1 MAIGDTVQ
9 AGLMRVDSSPILLAG
24 QAQAKANQAFGD
36 ALGGAVEKFYQK
48 KKDKQGR
55 EQRER
60 AYREAGL
67 SAEEAKAAS
76 GDKELGSLLMNKMNA
91 DRNFF
96 LAQQEVLIEKEK
108 EKREADQFDLK
119 KRDYENRFK
128 ERERLL
134 SEAKELKESQL
145 KLDQFL
151 TERPKKPTPEFSNL
165 QKQFSLDQ
173 IPGTP
178 EFKQKEL
185 SDPMGARPPLMASV
199 ATDKPNFKMFNVGK
213 SEAVARL
220 PESFQP
226 EGKRVIDA
234 VESGRLTPREGMSL
248 INQIQ
253 AQAIAKQKAAYSP
266 TDLKA
271 LRELEKPNLNPG
283 EVEIDKL
290 VAKEYSEFVN
300 MGGQAAVNSKIKKLD
315 DAIDE
320 LEKDGDLTGWIKG
333 SLPESL
339 KALFNSK
346 GLSTKEAVESVIQEN
361 LRETLGAQF
370 AQREGEM
377 FMARGYNDKLGDEE
391 NAKRVKALLKE
402 IKDRAKARNQSFAY
416 FKENGTM
423 KGYNGPSFETVESQS
438 PDTIDPSAPA
448 SQATLDEL
456 EKKRQ
461 LRNNRIMMQQTL
473 DNPNIPNYGPQ

>member
-24 QAQAKANQAFGD
+24 QAQAQANQAFGN
-36 ALGGAVEKFYQK
+36 ALGQVAEGYFIGKEKK
-48 KKDKQGR
+48 
-55 EQRER
+55 ER
-60 AYREAGL
+60 AKEIEEELIRQGASPESAKAISKNPFLQKEHARKQEADQRMAIEKMRV
-67 SAEEAKAAS
+67 SAQQAISGANNAQKAALEETRINERNEAKA
-76 GDKELGSLLMNKMNA
+76 EL
-91 DRNFF
+91 
-96 LAQQEVLIEKEK
+96 EEKEQIT
-108 EKREADQFDLK
+108 REA
-119 KRDYENRFK
+119 N
-128 ERERLL
+128 
-134 SEAKELKESQL
+134 
-145 KLDQFL
+145 QFL
-151 TERPKKPTPEFSNL
+151 RTRPQTETPEFSNL
-165 QKQFSLDQ
+165 LEQFNSDQ

-178 EFKQKEL
+178 EFEAKEL
-185 SDPMGARPPLMASV
+185 SEPMGARPPLMASF
-199 ATDKPNFKMFNVGK
+199 ATDKPNFEMFNVGK
-213 SEAVARL
+213 APIEQQL
-220 PESFQP
+220 PESFQ
-226 EGKRVIDA
+226 GQAGRIIDMA
-234 VESGRLTPREGMSL
+234 DNGEISPQAADLALNR
-248 INQIQ
+248 IQ
-253 AQAIAKQKAAYSP
+253 AQAMAEQKAAYSP
-266 TDLKA
+266 TELKA

-315 DAIDE
+315 DAIVE

-370 AQREGEM
+370 AQKEGEM

-391 NAKRVKALLKE
+391 NAKRVRALLKE

-416 FKENGTM
+416 FKDNGTM

-438 PDTIDPSAPA
+438 SDTGGIKTST
-448 SQATLDEL
+448 QG
-456 EKKRQ
+456 
-461 LRNNRIMMQQTL
+461 
-473 DNPNIPNYGPQ
+473 NYKIGDLSVGNYQPGR

>member
-48 KKDKQGR
+48 KKDKQER

-67 SAEEAKAAS
+67 NAEEAKAAS
-76 GDKELGSLLMNKMNA
+76 GDKELGSLLINKMNA

-108 EKREADQFDLK
+108 EKRAADQFDLE

-128 ERERLL
+128 ERKRLL

-253 AQAIAKQKAAYSP
+253 AQALAEQKAAPSLKDILEIQNK
-266 TDLKA
+266 DLDIDIKTKEFQQKQDA
-271 LRELEKPNLNPG
+271 ISFNPKRNYLDLGEVRFGISGKFGDEAEVIKIKSEAIPNYQKMNAVMNELIRLGEVRKKQKYMSNADKVLAESLSRQLQGLLREDILGPGTVTEPERAILEQIIQNPTQWFDFKGKTDDKIRSLKGVRKKAFNTLKSRLSGLGLDVTELGQGGSTLRPSKSPNMQNQTDSGLG
-283 EVEIDKL
+283 
-290 VAKEYSEFVN
+290 YEFV
-300 MGGQAAVNSKIKKLD
+300 
-315 DAIDE
+315 
-320 LEKDGDLTGWIKG
+320 
-333 SLPESL
+333 P
-339 KALFNSK
+339 
-346 GLSTKEAVESVIQEN
+346 
-361 LRETLGAQF
+361 
-370 AQREGEM
+370 
-377 FMARGYNDKLGDEE
+377 
-391 NAKRVKALLKE
+391 
-402 IKDRAKARNQSFAY
+402 
-416 FKENGTM
+416 
-423 KGYNGPSFETVESQS
+423 
-438 PDTIDPSAPA
+438 
-448 SQATLDEL
+448 LDEL
-456 EKKRQ
+456 
-461 LRNNRIMMQQTL
+461 
-473 DNPNIPNYGPQ
+473 